1 MGFQIGQNCSV
12 NFDNNTI
19 QCADAKAIGNL
30 QRQEFIFVCS
40 CAFQP
45 SVQI

>member
-19 QCADAKAIGNL
+19 QYADAKAVGKL
-30 QRQEFIFVCS
+30 Q
-40 CAFQP
+40 
-45 SVQI
+45 